1 MYCVFLAQDSVR
13 HVCSVFNSS
22 HANSSASSLFST
34 DSCLVILVW
43 LCSRQFNNFGTHER
57 ISVHVAFAWVCK
69 IVLMVQY
76 HVEHFNMTLNSG
88 FYRFAKNLFYICYN
102 HFENIRGHNVSF
114 SLSQN
119 KNIIKVFVN
128 KTDSRFTIQI
138 LQTIFEQNMS
148 SIKFPWKTKEK
159 PNLNTRLNTKGEED
173 DHLKPFYGFC
183 VFDVSSILSI
193 YNNFS

>member
-1 MYCVFLAQDSVR
+1 MGSKSCLRAFLLIISGRKSLRSFSFSHCVFLAQDSVR

-22 HANSSASSLFST
+22 HANSSPSSMLFST

-88 FYRFAKNLFYICYN
+88 YFTGLQK
-102 HFENIRGHNVSF
+102 
-114 SLSQN
+114 LSRDYLL
-119 KNIIKVFVN
+119 FVN
-128 KTDSRFTIQI
+128 IVIISGFL
-138 LQTIFEQNMS
+138 LQFQ
-148 SIKFPWKTKEK
+148 SIVK
-159 PNLNTRLNTKGEED
+159 
-173 DHLKPFYGFC
+173 C
-183 VFDVSSILSI
+183 IMQ
-193 YNNFS
+193 